1 MPTPTPVSKNTLGV
15 NGNNNTR
22 PLTPSSS
29 TGNLRDRVRSIVSR
43 SSSRSHS
50 RTKQNHLPLPCRLH
64 QMERQPRPS
73 AAPRSQYATPSHLA
87 PQAMARPVSP
97 SCPASSTSITGTGQ
111 MLSCTVPDKPSP
123 NPVLDDGILAE
134 NGELIYGVVE
144 KKTVGAS
151 QGRLVHVVFCKKG
164 AEATR
169 TLFTGL
175 QCIVNYWL
183 FHNGA
188 TDALSAQSP
197 RSQMSGHAGI
207 RTCRS
212 GPGLRVFLTT
222 SLKKP

>member
-1 MPTPTPVSKNTLGV
+1 
-15 NGNNNTR
+15 
-22 PLTPSSS
+22 
-29 TGNLRDRVRSIVSR
+29 
-43 SSSRSHS
+43 
-50 RTKQNHLPLPCRLH
+50 
-64 QMERQPRPS
+64 
-73 AAPRSQYATPSHLA
+73 
-87 PQAMARPVSP
+87 
-97 SCPASSTSITGTGQ
+97 
-111 MLSCTVPDKPSP
+111 
-123 NPVLDDGILAE
+123 VLDDGILAE